1 MVAESY
7 FTTRQTQSTSDKIAL
22 VLPGRFLYRIPL
34 SHGETTDFMTL
45 PIASRWQGIVLAGGA
60 GTRLHPITYV
70 ASKQLLPVY
79 DKPMVYYPIS
89 ILMLAGIK
97 NILVISTPADL
108 PRFQDLLRDGKQL
121 GVNFSYAEQAAP
133 HGIAEAFIIGEEFIA
148 EHNVCLILG
157 DNLFHGDMRFL
168 RQALQRTEGAT
179 IFGYAVQDPE
189 RYGVVEFDQ
198 AGHVLGIEEKPAK
211 PKSRYA
217 VPGLY
222 CYDKNVV
229 NMTRSL
235 NPSARGELEIT
246 DLNRAYLE
254 QKQLHVQILGRG
266 MAWLDTGTPASLL
279 DASNFVA
286 TIENRQGLK
295 IGCLEEV
302 AFRMGYIDADTL
314 AERASEY
321 RGNAYGRYLEGIA
334 RESV

>member
-1 MVAESY
+1 M
-7 FTTRQTQSTSDKIAL
+7 
-22 VLPGRFLYRIPL
+22 
-34 SHGETTDFMTL
+34 
-45 PIASRWQGIVLAGGA
+45 LAGGA

-89 ILMLAGIK
+89 ILMLAGIR
-97 NILVISTPADL
+97 NILIISTPTDL

-133 HGIAEAFIIGEEFIA
+133 HGIAEAFLIGEEFIGDR
-148 EHNVCLILG
+148 NVCLILG
-157 DNLFHGDMRFL
+157 DNLFYGDMRFL

-189 RYGVVEFDQ
+189 RYGVVEFDRT
-198 AGHVLGIEEKPAK
+198 GHVLGIEEKPAK

-222 CYDKNVV
+222 CYDHNVV
-229 NMTRSL
+229 QMTRAL
-235 NPSARGELEIT
+235 NPSPRGELEIT
-246 DLNRAYLE
+246 DLNLAYLE
-254 QKQLHVQILGRG
+254 RRQLHVQILGRG

-279 DASNFVA
+279 EASNFVA
-286 TIENRQGLK
+286 TIESRQGLK

-302 AFRMGYIDADTL
+302 AFRMGYIDAEAL
-314 AERASEY
+314 AERAAEY
-321 RGNAYGRYLEGIA
+321 RGNAYGRYIDGILKD
-334 RESV
+334 VV